1 MIYLIV
7 KLFPALLSLIS
18 LMVFTRVLTPGE
30 YGVYSLTILVAGL
43 GNAVLLQWVTLGVS
57 RYLPSA
63 ADAEEIGRLL
73 ATARTLSISI
83 SSLLILI
90 CLGIWLSGSLESFSV
105 IFWMAGFLCAIQ
117 AWYDL
122 NLKILNTNLK
132 PVSYG
137 KVLASKSL
145 IVFFLAVSLL
155 YLGCGVVGI
164 LLSTIIGLGVASLF
178 SRNLWE
184 GVPWFYIDKEYCR
197 KLFAYGAPLMVTY
210 LLIFIIDASDRF
222 FIERMVGIE
231 AVGIYSAAYEM
242 SQYSIGT
249 LTSVVHLAALPLVI
263 NAYSDHGAASAG
275 DQLKKTFMFILA
287 VAAPVSAG
295 MAVTAPEIAHV
306 MIGEAFSS
314 EATKIIPWV
323 ALAMFLSAIKSFYF
337 DYAFQLAKSTKKQMY
352 IVFISAL
359 VNMVFNY
366 ILISEYGG
374 VGAAIST
381 AIAFF
386 VSLFLSYYLGKKV
399 FPMPNLPIFETFK
412 ILIATVVMVAVVT
425 SLTIGLSV
433 WSLAAKVVVGG
444 GVYLGL
450 LIFLNVTGVRAYM
463 RILVARLN
471 SIRTNR

>member
-1 MIYLIV
+1 MLTRHIVIYLMV

-18 LMVFTRVLTPGE
+18 LMVFTRMLTPGE
-30 YGVYSLTILVAGL
+30 YGVYSLTILVSGL
-43 GNAVLLQWVTLGVS
+43 GNAVLLQWVSLGVS

-63 ADAEEIGRLL
+63 EGAEEVSRLL
-73 ATARTLSISI
+73 ATARTLSICISI
-83 SSLLILI
+83 VLILL
-90 CLGIWLSGSLESFSV
+90 CVGIWLSGILASFAV
-105 IFWMAGFLCAIQ
+105 IFWVAGFLCAIQ

-137 KVLASKSL
+137 KVLALKSV
-145 IVFFLAVSLL
+145 IIFSLAVSLI
-155 YLGCGVVGI
+155 YFGFGVEGI
-164 LLSTIIGLGVASLF
+164 LLSTIFGLGVASLF
-178 SRNLWE
+178 SRSLWR
-184 GVPWFYIDKEYCR
+184 GLPWLYIDKKYCR

-231 AVGIYSAAYEM
+231 AVGIYSAAYEI

-263 NAYSDHGAASAG
+263 NAYSENGVASAG
-275 DQLKKTFMFILA
+275 DQLKKTFMFIFA

-295 MAVTAPEIAHV
+295 MAITATEVAHT
-306 MIGEAFSS
+306 MIGEVFRV
-314 EATKIIPWV
+314 EAIKIIPWV
-323 ALAMFLSAIKSFYF
+323 ALAMFLNAMKSFYF

-352 IVFISAL
+352 IVFVSAI
-359 VNMVFNY
+359 VNVVFNY
-366 ILISEYGG
+366 ILIGKYGG

-386 VSLFLSYYLGKKV
+386 VSLVLSYSMGKQVFHMPSLPFFEMFKV
-399 FPMPNLPIFETFK
+399 IT
-412 ILIATVVMVAVVT
+412 ATVVMVAIVG
-425 SLTIGLSV
+425 SITINTPV
-433 WSLAAKVVVGG
+433 YSLAVKVAVGG

-450 LIFLNVTGVRAYM
+450 LIILNVSGVRSYM
-463 RILVARLN
+463 QKTLL
-471 SIRTNR
+471 